1 MKIYYFFYSIFYF
14 VRQAF
19 TKKHYAIIFYAPLH
33 FNRGENAENLFFK
46 DLLHVCK
53 IHNISFLYLEEPD
66 NYSNQKRSKTAIPF
80 DFIYYLIVLL
90 RKLMGS
96 EMSYIEIDAKIGR
109 FLKKIFFRRVT
120 FDNYIAISQSMLSFF
135 NGINTDA
142 KRFDLQHG
150 TIHARKESYL
160 NDGLV
165 SRNLKENDTHLLL
178 SGVAYKELL
187 TKNDRENYFQNH
199 IQVIGSSVVQFNA
212 VTPSELNKNVLV
224 SLQFT
229 HDHSKDENQ
238 QIADSLEQLI
248 KKESTF
254 HFFLKNHPR
263 FNNEVDLTRFLSL
276 PNVSLFSSDLKEA
289 FARCSFHLTAYSTV
303 TFEAAL
309 HGIPTCFLQS
319 NSFKMDIFKTQ
330 YIYPF
335 YTNSLADLYNSYSAC
350 TLQTKKW
357 AEQFYQPF
365 CEVSFLKALKNG

>member
-1 MKIYYFFYSIFYF
+1 
-14 VRQAF
+14 
-19 TKKHYAIIFYAPLH
+19 
-33 FNRGENAENLFFK
+33 
-46 DLLHVCK
+46 
-53 IHNISFLYLEEPD
+53 
-66 NYSNQKRSKTAIPF
+66 
-80 DFIYYLIVLL
+80 
-90 RKLMGS
+90 
-96 EMSYIEIDAKIGR
+96 MSYIEIDAKIGR

-212 VTPSELNKNVLV
+212 VIASELNKNVLV

-254 HFFLKNHPR
+254 HFYLKNHPR
-263 FNNEVDLTRFLSL
+263 FNNEVNLTRFLLL

-289 FARCSFHLTAYSTV
+289 FARCSNST
-303 TFEAAL
+303 FA
-309 HGIPTCFLQS
+309 
-319 NSFKMDIFKTQ
+319 
-330 YIYPF
+330 
-335 YTNSLADLYNSYSAC
+335 
-350 TLQTKKW
+350 
-357 AEQFYQPF
+357 
-365 CEVSFLKALKNG
+365 